1 MSRTEFR
8 KRNQSQMIASVW
20 ESAKE
25 MAIAELRQNKRE
37 KRAKEQEL
45 QLESLRKQLPDEPDY
60 ELMQYVHLESASID
74 LSSEEDD

>member
-1 MSRTEFR
+1 
-8 KRNQSQMIASVW
+8 MIASVW

-45 QLESLRKQLPDEPDY
+45 
-60 ELMQYVHLESASID
+60 
-74 LSSEEDD
+74 